1 MSSVELKSEYELN
14 AIYYVKFNSAKHRAT
29 LLLIGDLDECNDRL
43 ESITSYLPNAD
54 YATKINKKQA
64 PKAAAAI
71 TDKNRESCKI
81 ELLESQVS
89 TMDQKI
95 KEFETKVVHY
105 IEQISNLEKKN
116 QVLENKVIL
125 KDTGLD
131 QCTKEKLLA
140 VGLCILN
147 NFGSFEH
154 VQSLLIAH
162 PADEINKE
170 VHIDIFTDF

>member
-1 MSSVELKSEYELN
+1 
-14 AIYYVKFNSAKHRAT
+14 
-29 LLLIGDLDECNDRL
+29 
-43 ESITSYLPNAD
+43 
-54 YATKINKKQA
+54 
-64 PKAAAAI
+64 
-71 TDKNRESCKI
+71 
-81 ELLESQVS
+81 
-89 TMDQKI
+89 MDQKI

-162 PADEINKE
+162 PSDEINKE